1 MSHSPTLPTLLF
13 YARDGCELC
22 GEARDNLQAALEAR
36 VMRGDPI
43 ARVRELDIAA
53 DPELTARYGDLI
65 PVLALNGKELPLAMG
80 RRAIDG
86 FLDRVLPRL
95 A

>member
-1 MSHSPTLPTLLF
+1 MCAES
-13 YARDGCELC
+13 RDS
-22 GEARDNLQAALEAR
+22 LQAALEAR

-43 ARVRELDIAA
+43 ARVREVDIDA

-65 PVLALNGKELPLAMG
+65 PVLELNGQELPLAMG

-86 FLDRVLPRL
+86 FLDRVLPRP

>member
-1 MSHSPTLPTLLF
+1 MRTLLF
-13 YARDGCELC
+13 YTRDGCELC
-22 GEARDNLQAALEAR
+22 AETRDSLQAALEAR
-36 VMRGDPI
+36 VVRGEPI
-43 ARVRELDIAA
+43 ARVRDIDIAS
-53 DPELTARYGDLI
+53 DPELKARYGDLI
-65 PVLALNGKELPLAMG
+65 PVLALNGQELPLAMG

>member
-1 MSHSPTLPTLLF
+1 MLPTLLF

-22 GEARDNLQAALEAR
+22 EEARDVLQAALESR
-36 VMRGDPI
+36 VQRGDAI
-43 ARVRELDIAA
+43 ARVREVDIAA
-53 DPELTARYGDLI
+53 DPELAARYGDLI
-65 PVLALNGKELPLAMG
+65 PVLSMNGVELPLAMG
-80 RRAIDG
+80 RRAIDA

>member
-1 MSHSPTLPTLLF
+1 MRILHF
-13 YARDGCELC
+13 YTRDGCELC
-22 GEARDNLQAALEAR
+22 AETRDSLQDAMEAR

-43 ARVRELDIAA
+43 ARVREVDIDA

-65 PVLALNGKELPLAMG
+65 PVLELNGQELPLAMG

-86 FLDRVLPRL
+86 FLDRALPRL

>member
-1 MSHSPTLPTLLF
+1 MTHSPALPTLLL
-13 YARDGCELC
+13 YARDGCHLC
-22 GEARDNLQAALEAR
+22 EETRDVLQALLEER
-36 VMRGDPI
+36 VRRGEPI
-43 ARVRELDIAA
+43 ARVREVDIDA
-53 DPELTARYGDLI
+53 DPELKARYGDLI
-65 PVLALNGKELPLAMG
+65 PVLALDGIELPLAMG

>member
-1 MSHSPTLPTLLF
+1 MTLPSPQPTLDF
-13 YARDGCELC
+13 YTRDGCELC
-22 GEARDNLQAALEAR
+22 AESRDVLQAALEAR

-43 ARVRELDIAA
+43 ARVRVVDVAT
-53 DPELTARYGDLI
+53 DPELTARYGNLI
-65 PVLALNGKELPLAMG
+65 PVLELNGIELPLAMG

>member
-1 MSHSPTLPTLLF
+1 MIHSPALPTILL
-13 YARDGCELC
+13 YARDGCHLC
-22 GEARDNLQAALEAR
+22 EETRDQLQALLEER
-36 VMRGDPI
+36 VRRGEPI
-43 ARVRELDIAA
+43 ARVREVDIDA
-53 DPELTARYGDLI
+53 DPELKGRYGDLI
-65 PVLALNGKELPLAMG
+65 PVLALDGHELLLAMG

>member
-1 MSHSPTLPTLLF
+1 MVHSPTLPTLLL
-13 YARDGCELC
+13 YARDGCHLC
-22 GEARDNLQAALEAR
+22 EETRDQLQALLEDR
-36 VMRGDPI
+36 VRRGEPI
-43 ARVRELDIAA
+43 ARVREVDIDD
-53 DPELTARYGDLI
+53 DPELKARYGDLI
-65 PVLALNGKELPLAMG
+65 PVLALDGHELLLAMG

>member
-1 MSHSPTLPTLLF
+1 MYTRAGCHLCEET
-13 YARDGCELC
+13 RDT
-22 GEARDNLQAALEAR
+22 LQAALEAR
-36 VMRGDPI
+36 VLRGAPI
-43 ARVRELDIAA
+43 AVVREIDIDA
-53 DPELTARYGDLI
+53 DPELRARFNDLV
-65 PVLALNGKELPLAMG
+65 PVLAFNGTELPLAMG

>member
-13 YARDGCELC
+13 YARDDCELC
-22 GEARDNLQAALEAR
+22 DESRDVLQAALESR
-36 VMRGDPI
+36 VQRGDAI
-43 ARVRELDIAA
+43 VRVRDVDIGT
-53 DPELTARYGDLI
+53 DPELAARYGDLI
-65 PVLALNGKELPLAMG
+65 PMLSLNGSELPLAMG
-80 RRAIDG
+80 RRAIDA